1 MGGARKKTPW
11 GLTTGGE
18 GEKLKQEYAYQLY
31 LCFKSWE
38 RRLAQEAP
46 MRESWV
52 KQFRSQACSQRGA
65 HPISSP
71 LSPEVLGS
79 SSTVATGGRSAL
91 M

>member
-31 LCFKSWE
+31 LCFKE

-46 MRESWV
+46 MRESWI
-52 KQFRSQACSQRGA
+52 KQFRSQACSQRGT
-65 HPISSP
+65 HPISNP

-79 SSTVATGGRSAL
+79 SSTVATGGCSAL